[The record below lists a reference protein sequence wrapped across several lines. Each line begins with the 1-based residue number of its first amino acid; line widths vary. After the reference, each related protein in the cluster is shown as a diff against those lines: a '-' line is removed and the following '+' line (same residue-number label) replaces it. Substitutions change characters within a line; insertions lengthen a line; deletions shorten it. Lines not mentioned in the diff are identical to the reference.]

1 MENTFNT
8 LIVSAKPNRMGKKRR
23 MAASSEGEQHNGV
36 KACLGGPAH
45 TCLASAWHVLNAPSM
60 FVELNSVAHIGLVYL
75 IMFLLGSWVHLKVM
89 SDLYLE
95 NHGDLTFDFEL
106 DDTECW

>member
-1 MENTFNT
+1 MYVIWFVNIDLSIMLFSTVLGTRRMNSLNIAVFVPQTNIFNT

-60 FVELNSVAHIGLVYL
+60 FVELN
-75 IMFLLGSWVHLKVM
+75 
-89 SDLYLE
+89 
-95 NHGDLTFDFEL
+95 
-106 DDTECW
+106 